1 MNSPGAPSFA
11 HHPNPLYPKIMSV
24 TAADVNKLRKQ
35 TGAGMMDCKKAL
47 TEAEGD
53 FEKAIEILRKKGQKI
68 AAKRGGNEIGEGAV
82 LAATN
87 VDGNRGCIISLNC
100 ETDFVAK
107 NDDYVSFARSILD
120 IAVSEAPTD
129 KDALLACVYPSG
141 VTVGEEITNQ
151 MGRLGERI
159 EVSRYEQVSGD
170 AVVSYIH
177 PGNRLSTLVSFN
189 GAVESQVGKDV
200 AMQAA
205 AMSPIALDESSIDQ
219 TVIDKELEIGK
230 ELAIKEGK
238 PEEMAANIAKGRLKK
253 WFKEVTLVHQAFIK
267 NNKQSVADYV
277 KETAG
282 GDRAITG
289 FSRVSLD

>member
-1 MNSPGAPSFA
+1 
-11 HHPNPLYPKIMSV
+11 MSI

-47 TEAEGD
+47 VEAEGD
-53 FEKAIEILRKKGQKI
+53 FDKAIEILRKKGQKI
-68 AAKRGGNEIGEGAV
+68 AAKRGDNEIGEGAV

-87 VDGNRGCIISLNC
+87 ADGNRGCIISLNC

-107 NDDYVSFARSILD
+107 NADYVSFAQSILD
-120 IAVSEAPTD
+120 IAVAQAPAD
-129 KDALLACVYPSG
+129 KDALLGCAHPRG

-177 PGNRLSTLVSFN
+177 PGNRLSTLVAFN
-189 GAVESQVGKDV
+189 GDVESQVGKDV

-219 TVIDKELEIGK
+219 AAIDKELEIGK

-277 KETAG
+277 KEAAG

>member
-1 MNSPGAPSFA
+1 
-11 HHPNPLYPKIMSV
+11 MSI
-24 TAADVNKLRKQ
+24 TAAEVNKLRKQ

-47 TEAEGD
+47 VEAEGD
-53 FEKAIEILRKKGQKI
+53 FDKAIEILRKKGQKI
-68 AAKRGGNEIGEGAV
+68 AAKRGDNEIGEGAV

-87 VDGNRGCIISLNC
+87 DAGTRGCIISLNC

-107 NDDYVSFARSILD
+107 NSDYVSFAQSILD
-120 IAVSEAPTD
+120 IAVASAAAD
-129 KDALLACVYPSG
+129 KDALLSQAHPSG

-159 EVSRYEQVSGD
+159 EVSRYEQIDGD
-170 AVVSYIH
+170 AVVAYIH
-177 PGNRLSTLVSFN
+177 PGNRLSTLVAFN
-189 GAVESQVGKDV
+189 GAVEAQVGKDV

-205 AMSPIALDESSIDQ
+205 AMAPVALDESSIAQAD
-219 TVIDKELEIGK
+219 IDK

-238 PEEMAANIAKGRLKK
+238 PAEMAENIAKGRLKK

-267 NNKQSVADYV
+267 NNKQTVADYV
-277 KETAG
+277 KESAG

>member
-1 MNSPGAPSFA
+1 
-11 HHPNPLYPKIMSV
+11 MSI
-24 TAADVNKLRKQ
+24 TAAEVNKLRKQ

-47 TEAEGD
+47 TEANGD
-53 FEKAIEILRKKGQKI
+53 FEAAIEILRKKGQKV
-68 AAKRGGNEIGEGAV
+68 AAKRSDREAGEGAILSGV
-82 LAATN
+82 N
-87 VDGNRGCIISLNC
+87 GDGNVGVVISLNC

-107 NDDYVSFARSILD
+107 NDDFVSVAKTLLD
-120 IAVSEAPTD
+120 LALSEGVESKEDLLTKTYTGSALTVAD
-129 KDALLACVYPSG
+129 KI
-141 VTVGEEITNQ
+141 TEEVGKI
-151 MGRLGERI
+151 GERI
-159 EVSRYEQVSGD
+159 EIGD
-170 AVVSYIH
+170 LRVVRGEKVVAYIH
-177 PGNRLSTLVSFN
+177 PGNRLSTLVAFN
-189 GAVESQVGKDV
+189 GDVESQVGKDV

-219 TVIDKELEIGK
+219 AAIDKELEIGK

-277 KETAG
+277 KEAAG